1 MSNGRR
7 MLTIFTAAMVMLTA
21 FGGLTSQAAT
31 AQGDRPVLRFAQNTS
46 DITTLDPHMA
56 SSTPDRSLVDMV
68 FNGLVRF
75 KPGDASTFEPD
86 IATAI
91 PEPKM
96 DGDKQVWTFT
106 LRDDVKCQAS
116 STAGTDAY
124 TLTADD
130 VIFSLKH
137 TADKTTSSTAGNYAG
152 WTFAKVDAKTI
163 TITPSEPLSA
173 SLFLPQVANYSG
185 GYILCQKPYE
195 ALGADKSKLNPV
207 GTGPFS
213 FVSYTPQT
221 SVVLTANDD
230 YFRGKPKL
238 GGVEMRFIA
247 DTTARELALQSGE
260 LDVING
266 LPEAQW
272 VDRINS
278 MDGFKADV
286 FGVGEAVWINLNV
299 ENEILKDPKVREA
312 ILLAINRD
320 SHVALAGAPV
330 AAPIYSVVPDGI
342 VAGGLNEQQAT
353 DAGVNYQQDIEKAK
367 QLLAEAGYAD
377 GFEMKL
383 VTSEQPGYRT
393 QYEVLA
399 EELRQIGIKINLEV
413 VQHAAMHEL
422 IRQGANPI
430 TIYIAYRP
438 TADTYLSLFFTTSGG
453 TTNFSKFTVDDLV
466 AKARAEMDPEK
477 QAEIWRQAN
486 IEILKNFAGYGLMY
500 TNQVYARSDKVDYGH
515 ELVTVPQLYPGIDEL
530 TSISQ

>member
-7 MLTIFTAAMVMLTA
+7 MLTIFTAVMVMLTA
-21 FGGLTSQAAT
+21 FGGLTSHAAT

-56 SSTPDRSLVDMV
+56 SSTPDRALVDMV

-86 IATAI
+86 IATAL

-96 DGDKQVWTFT
+96 EGAKQVWTFT

-130 VIFSLKH
+130 VLFSLKH
-137 TADKTTSSTAGNYAG
+137 TADKTMSSTAGNYAG

-195 ALGADKSKLNPV
+195 ALGADKAKLNPV

-278 MDGFKADV
+278 QSGFKADV
-286 FGVGEAVWINLNV
+286 FGVGEAVWINLNTK
-299 ENEILKDPKVREA
+299 NEILKDPKVREA

-353 DAGVNYQQDIEKAK
+353 AAGVNYKQDIEKAK
-367 QLLAEAGYAD
+367 QLLKEAGYAD
-377 GFEMKL
+377 GFSMKL

-393 QYEVLA
+393 QYEV
-399 EELRQIGIKINLEV
+399 
-413 VQHAAMHEL
+413 
-422 IRQGANPI
+422 
-430 TIYIAYRP
+430 
-438 TADTYLSLFFTTSGG
+438 
-453 TTNFSKFTVDDLV
+453 
-466 AKARAEMDPEK
+466 
-477 QAEIWRQAN
+477 
-486 IEILKNFAGYGLMY
+486 
-500 TNQVYARSDKVDYGH
+500 
-515 ELVTVPQLYPGIDEL
+515 
-530 TSISQ
+530 